1 MAQKQMPDQWTG
13 EREAMRRRL
22 SFGIRPEDLEA
33 VDTLWRTALDAGAR
47 VNPKASSLNIDV
59 KTASRGPVT
68 IGWINQ
74 PNSDPKH
81 AMGTAAVFGWLFPS
95 QKTRPYGPIR
105 TILDEWTRHFETSTF
120 AEIPVGWV
128 SQGNL
133 PNARWQVAYS
143 DLPAHLETIS
153 AWMVDVIEK
162 LHSA

>member
-1 MAQKQMPDQWTG
+1 MARVQMPEQWTG
-13 EREAMRRRL
+13 SRGEMRQRL
-22 SFGIRPEDLEA
+22 SFGIRPEELDA
-33 VDTLWRTALDAGAR
+33 VDTLWRTALNAGAR

-74 PNSDPKH
+74 PNSDPKY

-95 QKTRPYGPIR
+95 QKTRPHGAIR
-105 TILDEWTRHFETSTF
+105 TILDEWTQHFETSTF
-120 AEIPVGWV
+120 AEIPAGWA

-133 PNARWQVAYS
+133 PNARWQVEYD

-153 AWMVDVIEK
+153 AWMVDVIGK
-162 LHSA
+162 LRGA